1 LAIIPFFFEMA
12 NSKNGGN
19 LRLARFG
26 TVSAISVASPDGPAV
41 HSGRQT
47 MTINLTSLQ
56 NVAVSL
62 VGALLAASLFISA
75 AVGPVGQLI

>member
-1 LAIIPFFFEMA
+1 
-12 NSKNGGN
+12 
-19 LRLARFG
+19 
-26 TVSAISVASPDGPAV
+26 
-41 HSGRQT
+41 

-62 VGALLAASLFISA
+62 VGALLAASLLISA